1 MLIRFLV
8 INFIF
13 FSVFVKSQS
22 VQQFSNIGDFIT
34 ESGDTIKNCSI
45 GFRSMGRLNNDS
57 TNIVIYCSWLGGT
70 SEAISTG
77 LIEKR
82 NFIDTSK
89 FYIIAFDALGNGVSS
104 SPSNYQDDKFPSITI
119 RDMVNA
125 QYMVLTEHFDFKK
138 VYGAVGGS
146 MGSIQVLQ
154 WAVSYPGFIERIV
167 SYVGSPKI
175 SSFDLLWINT
185 QLKLIEY
192 GRKYG
197 WSNKEIK
204 TLSDMINAIIGRT
217 PEYINKNITQDKFDE
232 YLASFENEPSKVFTL
247 DNYVCQLKAITTHN
261 IAERFGDSL
270 EKAAERITSKLFFI
284 VAINDM
290 MVNPESAIKLAD
302 LTNSKLLILDNECGH
317 LAVTCEFERVKS
329 EIDEFLSK

>member
-1 MLIRFLV
+1 MLVRFLV
-8 INFIF
+8 ITFIF
-13 FSVFVKSQS
+13 FSVVVNSQS
-22 VQQFSNIGDFIT
+22 VQQFTNLGDFIT

-45 GFRSMGRLNNDS
+45 GFRTMGRLNNDS

-70 SEAISTG
+70 AEAIATG

-104 SPSNYQDDKFPSITI
+104 SPSNYDYDEFPPITI
-119 RDMVNA
+119 KDMVNV
-125 QYMVLTEHFDFKK
+125 QYLVLTKHFGFKK
-138 VYGAVGGS
+138 VFGAVGGS

-154 WAVSYPGFIERIV
+154 WAVSYPGYIERIV

-185 QLKLIEY
+185 QLRLIEY
-192 GRKYG
+192 GRKFG

-204 TLSDMINAIIGRT
+204 TISDMINAIIGRT

-247 DNYVCQLKAITTHN
+247 DNYVCQLKAITIHN
-261 IAERFGDSL
+261 ISKQFGDSL
-270 EKAAERITSKLFFI
+270 ETVAEKITAKLFLI
-284 VAINDM
+284 IAINDM
-290 MVNPESAIKLAD
+290 MVNPASAIKLAD
-302 LTNSKLLILDNECGH
+302 LTNSKLLMLDNECGH
-317 LAVTCEFERVKS
+317 LAVSCEFERVKS
-329 EIDEFLSK
+329 EIDEFLSH